1 MDIKQGKKAGKALA
15 RPTSNQFDKRG
26 CKGEKY
32 HPETF
37 LLGHMFFSWLCLQY
51 CHNHNHMQMGN
62 ALRNANVCS
71 TQGTFCRTSDFN
83 FNFDFNFFYLF
94 SFFPLPLVFSNIL
107 NTLKI
112 TNHRKTFDHIIQ
124 YSKPHLI
131 IRFK

>member
-1 MDIKQGKKAGKALA
+1 MCLMDIKQGKKAGKALA

-37 LLGHMFFSWLCLQY
+37 FIRAYVFSWLCLQY
-51 CHNHNHMQMGN
+51 WHNHMQMGN

-94 SFFPLPLVFSNIL
+94 SFFPPPSRIFEHIKYIKNHESQKNIRSYNTVF
-107 NTLKI
+107 
-112 TNHRKTFDHIIQ
+112 
-124 YSKPHLI
+124 
-131 IRFK
+131 